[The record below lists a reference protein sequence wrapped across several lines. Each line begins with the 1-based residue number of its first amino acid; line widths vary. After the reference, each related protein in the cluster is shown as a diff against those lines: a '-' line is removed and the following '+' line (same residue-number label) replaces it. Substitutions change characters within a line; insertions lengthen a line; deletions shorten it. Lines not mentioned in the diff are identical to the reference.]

1 MKKPTVAKLALWW
14 TRSRRNPSA
23 RSFDA
28 KRRGQAPAEM
38 LEQRIV
44 PFTAT
49 FADGVLT
56 ITATAA
62 AEAITV
68 TAIAGNVA
76 VNSMAATTPTQTPA
90 ADVESLIIQGGTGAN
105 RINLSGVTEAVF
117 ESLLTV
123 SVVGG
128 AGNDTIVGSEV
139 GDTIT
144 WNNGDG
150 SDSIDGG
157 AGQDRLAVNGSAT
170 AGDTFTV
177 AASGS
182 RLSVRRTNLTGFTLN
197 VGTVED
203 LVISS
208 GGGDDSIRIGNT
220 ANSGLDS
227 VTVLGGNG
235 VDTTNL
241 TGINLDALRVL
252 TVDGEDGNDL
262 IVVGAG
268 VGTGATL
275 RGNDGL
281 TDQFVL
287 SLVDTADGPEIE
299 FFVNGVTL
307 FAGADESATL
317 QIEGSRDAD
326 VLTVNHD
333 ELLGSP
339 VPFNGV
345 LFNAGSG
352 TAVDQ
357 LVIAGVADTAIYD
370 FTSARNG
377 SAQVDLRTIRF
388 TALEAINDTSTAAA
402 RTAFFGNG
410 NDQINLADDTMAVDD
425 QLLKLTSLAS
435 SPALTLFHAVG
446 GSLTIDGGAGNDAIN
461 VRRLDDLFSGDL
473 LLDGFSG
480 NDRFTI
486 ADQSIA
492 DQSDEAGFNLSVD
505 GGDGRDTIDA
515 SLVMQDVVLFGGAGD
530 DTVRAGSGDDQLSG
544 QDGADL
550 LVGGE
555 GDDELD
561 GGDGTDVLAE
571 TKDADFTLTT
581 EALVGIGEDAIAAIE
596 RVELTG
602 GDSSNVIDASE
613 SGVSVVL
620 RGGGG
625 NDELTGSEF
634 NDSIFGGAGND
645 TVFGLGGVDVLN
657 GEADNDSLTGG
668 QGNDQL
674 VGGTGNDDF
683 EWVNGDASDAISGG
697 QGADALQVFGN
708 NSDGDVFRL
717 ISNGSGTRLAR
728 TNLVPFTLNFNNVET
743 LSVEA
748 DGQDGGAVE
757 GGGADSLTV
766 ALSGGTERPS
776 EINFGGGEGD
786 DTLDAAGTN
795 IPIFAFGDAGD
806 DSLVGGR
813 GADELRG
820 GDGEDQLFGN
830 AGNDLMNG
838 GNDNDMLDGG
848 AGNDGLAGFAGD
860 DLLNGGV
867 GTDTLVGGEGEDIL
881 NGGAGRDIC
890 LGGDDDDQV
899 NGGADIDTLAGGSG
913 GEDEADEGDV
923 FDNEDEIDEAF
934 SFTADWITDA

>member
-14 TRSRRNPSA
+14 TRSRRNPTA
-23 RSFDA
+23 RTFDA

-44 PFTAT
+44 PFTTT

-56 ITATAA
+56 ITATTA

-68 TAIAGNVA
+68 TAMAGNVA
-76 VNSMAATTPTQTPA
+76 VNGLPATTPTQTPA
-90 ADVESLIIQGGTGAN
+90 ADVESLIVQGGTGAN

-117 ESLLTV
+117 GSLLTV

-128 AGNDTIVGSEV
+128 AGNDTILGSEV

-208 GGGDDSIRIGNT
+208 GGGDDTIRIGNT
-220 ANSGLDS
+220 TNSGLDG
-227 VTVLGGNG
+227 VTVLGGGG

-252 TVDGEDGNDL
+252 AIDGEDGNDV

-287 SLVDTADGPEIE
+287 SLVDTADGPEAE

-307 FAGADESATL
+307 FAGSDESATI

-326 VLTVNHD
+326 ILTVVHD

-357 LVIAGVADTAIYD
+357 LIVAGAVEATVYD
-370 FTSARNG
+370 FASTRNG

-388 TALEAINDTSTAAA
+388 MALEAINDTSSATA
-402 RTAFFGNG
+402 RTVFFGTG

-425 QLLKLTSLAS
+425 RMLRLTSLAS
-435 SPALTLFHAVG
+435 GPALTLVHAVG
-446 GSLTIDGGAGNDAIN
+446 GSLTIDGGGGNDAIN
-461 VRRLDDLFSGDL
+461 VRELDDLFNGDL

-480 NDRFTI
+480 NDRITVD
-486 ADQSIA
+486 AQPDA
-492 DQSDEAGFNLSVD
+492 EGFDLNLSVD
-505 GGDGRDTIDA
+505 GGDGRDVIDA
-515 SLVMQDVVLFGGAGD
+515 SLVEYDVVLFGGTGD
-530 DTVRAGSGDDQLSG
+530 DTVRAGSGDDQLFG

-555 GDDELD
+555 GNDEID

-571 TKDADFTLTT
+571 TKDADFTLTA
-581 EALVGIGEDAIAAIE
+581 EGLLGIGEDAIASID

-634 NDSIFGGAGND
+634 NDSIFGGVGND
-645 TVFGLGGVDVLN
+645 TVFGLAGVDVLN
-657 GEADNDSLTGG
+657 GEAGDDSIVGG

-683 EWVNGDASDAISGG
+683 EWVNGDASDAVSGG
-697 QGADALQVFGN
+697 QGADGLQVFG
-708 NSDGDVFRL
+708 SDTDGDIFRL
-717 ISNGSGTRLAR
+717 TSNGSGTRLAR
-728 TNLVPFTLNFNNVET
+728 TNLVAFTINFNNVE
-743 LSVEA
+743 SVFVEA
-748 DGQDGGAVE
+748 DGRDGGVE

-766 ALSGGTERPS
+766 ALGGGTERPS
-776 EINFGGGEGD
+776 DINFGGGEGN

-795 IPIFAFGDAGD
+795 IPVFGFGDAGN
-806 DSLVGGR
+806 DSLIGGR

-838 GNDNDMLDGG
+838 GNDDDMLDGG
-848 AGNDGLAGFAGD
+848 AGDDGLAGFTGD
-860 DLLNGGV
+860 DVLNGGV
-867 GTDTLVGGEGEDIL
+867 GADTLVGGEGEDVL
-881 NGGAGRDIC
+881 NGGTGRDIC

-899 NGGADIDTLAGGSG
+899 NGGAEVDTLAGGSG
-913 GEDEADEGDV
+913 DGDGADEGDV

-934 SFTADWITDA
+934 SFTADWITNA